1 MRVVP
6 SIVFVWMIAAVTS
19 VVDASETVQP
29 LLGTWKTHHAT
40 TFLTISIQPAG
51 DALVY
56 WDWDGSHSV
65 YRTRWKEMK
74 NGLMVEGFPRFRI
87 WNAAGNGPPLM
98 RMEPIAPELE
108 VSDDMRA
115 FPVEHRMVPVGAE
128 ERREWANRPLP
139 GGWEAELPPM
149 IK

>member
-1 MRVVP
+1 MRVVT
-6 SIVFVWMIAAVTS
+6 SIGFVWMIAAVTS
-19 VVDASETVQP
+19 VVNASETAQP

-65 YRTRWKEMK
+65 YRTHWQEMK
-74 NGLMVEGFPRFRI
+74 NGLMVEGFPRFRF
-87 WNAAGNGPPLM
+87 WTTEGNGPPSM
-98 RMEPIAPELE
+98 RMEPIDPGLE
-108 VSDDMRA
+108 VSDEMRD
-115 FPVEHRMVPVGAE
+115 FPVEHRMIPVAAE

-139 GGWEAELPPM
+139 SGWEAELPPV